1 MMKVG
6 DLVRQIGWEGL
17 GIVTVIGEGRYRITT
32 VFWTDRGDSPFD
44 LEVSNHFFED
54 LELISECR

>member
-1 MMKVG
+1 MKVG

-32 VFWTDRGDSPFD
+32 VFWTDRG
-44 LEVSNHFFED
+44 ENIAHHFFED